1 MSRSRLCLACL
12 LPLSFIAA
20 CMNEAPLTEALDAA
34 APVDLNADC
43 TAPFDTVVS
52 PSSGAIIEIG
62 LDPSDIFYITHD
74 ALYRAPRE
82 GGEARKLFT
91 RNPRSASTLAALWVR
106 ADDVVVYQDAWNV
119 FRVPKAGGRATQL
132 PMLERMRD
140 GHFAARDGQLLSG
153 WNTVVDK
160 RGDLEREWWLLD
172 VETMRVSE
180 LGSVAAPAG
189 DDAGA
194 LGEGRLFWTDDPQQ
208 LVADTRLHSMLAA
221 GGGETELPVLPPAE
235 RKLRL
240 FGASGGVL
248 YLSSDGQPARLPT
261 LGGELETLADVEVAD
276 EASVLSFAQSP
287 AGVLLG
293 VHELRPGQPQRRYWL
308 PKGAGEASPLPCID
322 AAEDPAFALDGDRL
336 FSALRDA
343 GIAARTLP

>member
-1 MSRSRLCLACL
+1 MSLPRLCLTWL
-12 LPLSFIAA
+12 LPLSFVAA
-20 CMNEAPLTEALDAA
+20 CVNEAPLTEALDAA
-34 APVDLNADC
+34 EPMEINADC
-43 TAPFDTVVS
+43 TAPFDNVVS
-52 PSSGAIIEIG
+52 PSSGSIIELG
-62 LDPSDIFYITHD
+62 LDASDIFYITHD

-82 GGEARKLFT
+82 GGEARKLFA

-106 ADDVVVYQDAWNV
+106 SDDVIVYQDAWNV
-119 FRVPKAGGRATQL
+119 FRVPKAGGPATPL

-153 WNTVVDK
+153 WNTSMNK
-160 RGDLEREWWLLD
+160 RGEAEREWWLLD

-189 DDAGA
+189 EDAGA

-208 LVADTRLHSMLAA
+208 LVADTRIHSMSAA
-221 GGGETELPVLPPAE
+221 GGGDTELPVLPPAE

-240 FGASGGVL
+240 FGASGGEL
-248 YLSSDGQPARLPT
+248 YLSSDGQLARLPS
-261 LGGELETLADVEVAD
+261 LGGELETLADVELEDDAG
-276 EASVLSFAQSP
+276 VLSFAQSP

-293 VHELRPGQPQRRYWL
+293 VHELRPGRPLRRYWL
-308 PKGAGEASPLPCID
+308 PKGAGEASQLPCIA

-343 GIAARTLP
+343 GIAVRTLP